1 MWLRRCGAW
10 CASSVHHEARA
21 ACVDNEGGM
30 VRSDVLSATTQE
42 VALSISGNLSYADRL
57 ERLAY
62 NALPAALWPDLKANV
77 RA

>member
-1 MWLRRCGAW
+1 M
-10 CASSVHHEARA
+10 
-21 ACVDNEGGM
+21 
-30 VRSDVLSATTQE
+30 RSDVLSATTQE